1 MFLREL
7 SGYRMKNDCKE
18 ANVETNCVMKIWQQ
32 FR

>member
-18 ANVETNCVMKIWQQ
+18 ASVETDCVVRLLQQ